1 VAVATDLQVV
11 YPQNSISVR
20 KVRLLTGYKP
30 SSILVEGDD
39 FGSVDEVWINET
51 PSPNWTVLNPTTL
64 VAQVPDLQAGRVLT
78 SVEVLSNR
86 LTIGPES
93 LLRFRIGRGGGRVR
107 GIMRLVQLYVKVLLT
122 TPGTD
127 IFSPQTGGGLLT
139 KVDRHVSLHDGGKEL
154 IGDLIMCCGNA
165 TKQIIAT
172 QAKDPS
178 IPPVERLL
186 SANVE
191 NAVFDRHSMGVKAN
205 IQIISHSGV
214 RGYANMML

>member
-1 VAVATDLQVV
+1 MAIDLQVI
-11 YPQNSISVR
+11 YPQNAIKLT
-20 KVRLLTGYKP
+20 KVRLLAGYTP
-30 SSILVEGDD
+30 ASVLVEGDD
-39 FGSVDEVWINET
+39 FRSVDEVWINEAQA
-51 PSPNWTVLNPTTL
+51 PNWTVLNPVTL
-64 VAQVPDLQAGRVLT
+64 VAQIPEMQAGRVLT

-86 LTIGPES
+86 LTVGPES
-93 LLRFRIGRGGGRVR
+93 LLKFRIGRGGGRVS

-127 IFSPQTGGGLLT
+127 IFSPQSGGGLLT
-139 KVDRHVSLHDGGKEL
+139 KVGQQVSLHDGGKEV
-154 IGDLIMCCGNA
+154 IGDLVMCCGA
-165 TKQIIAT
+165 ASKQIIST

-191 NAVFDRHSMGVKAN
+191 NAVFDRHSLGVKAN